1 MASSSKAAAGRAAPA
16 ASTRLAALT
25 VAVVEDA
32 ENIRQRLIQLVTE
45 VARMRVVGEAATEET
60 AIAICREHAPEA
72 LILDMQLASGSGLG
86 VLKAMNY
93 ASMAAR
99 PAIIVLT
106 NFPSPAVERAARE
119 LGAEWFLDKSSEFE
133 KLPRLLQTVAD
144 RRRALP

>member
-1 MASSSKAAAGRAAPA
+1 MALSSKPVAGRAAPGNDA
-16 ASTRLAALT
+16 QRSALT

-60 AIAICREHAPEA
+60 AIAVCREQAPEA

-93 ASMAAR
+93 ASMTTR

-133 KLPRLLQTVAD
+133 KLPRLLQLIAD
-144 RRRALP
+144 RRPALP